1 MNFNNKVILGFVFL
15 GDAFDFQEVN
25 VKVNRWMVRET
36 VFSYDLDETMLSN
49 FFDADSF
56 YF

>member
-1 MNFNNKVILGFVFL
+1 MNFNNKFILGFVIFR
-15 GDAFDFQEVN
+15 DAFDFQEIN
-25 VKVNRWMVRET
+25 VKVNRRAVREA
-36 VFSYDLDETMLSN
+36 VLSYFLDETMLSN